1 MNEVITYLENL
12 ISNRKVVRNYKNV
25 EVDLEKLKNIAKF
38 SVKIPTAGFSRGIE
52 ILQVTNKQ
60 IIKNIAKQFKEQE
73 YIKKGKPKWISN
85 SVSLFFIL
93 LNENAYHERYEN
105 PDKINTINSKD
116 WDIPYWYVDAG
127 AAMMNCML
135 LIEEQKLQSGFMG
148 LHNTSRDG
156 MHEILDIPNTYKIIG
171 MITAGIENSTE
182 MSKKSNTK
190 IKKKLTHYE
199 QFGK

>member
-1 MNEVITYLENL
+1 
-12 ISNRKVVRNYKNV
+12 
-25 EVDLEKLKNIAKF
+25 
-38 SVKIPTAGFSRGIE
+38 
-52 ILQVTNKQ
+52 
-60 IIKNIAKQFKEQE
+60 
-73 YIKKGKPKWISN
+73 
-85 SVSLFFIL
+85 
-93 LNENAYHERYEN
+93 
-105 PDKINTINSKD
+105 
-116 WDIPYWYVDAG
+116 
-127 AAMMNCML
+127 
-135 LIEEQKLQSGFMG
+135 MG